1 MIGNI
6 NIKTLKTILVVS
18 LCCLLAG
25 CYPAKGTE
33 AERVVEEEDLI
44 TIGFSQLGAES
55 DWRNA
60 NTESMKSVFTRENG
74 YDLIFED
81 AQQKQTNQITA
92 IRSFIQQDVDYIVL
106 APVTETGW
114 DTVLMEAREAGIPVI
129 IVDRQVNVADDDLF
143 TCWVGSDFE
152 LEARKVCMWM
162 SYYFR
167 KKGVAPEDVHIVD
180 IQGTIGSTAQIGRTK
195 GFDHMAKLYGWDVV
209 AHEEGDFTKSKA
221 KESMFN
227 ILRNYDNVNVVY
239 CENDNEALG
248 VIEVIE
254 ASGRKCGSDITNGEI
269 MVVSF
274 DGVNKKAV
282 SSLVAG
288 QISCIGECNPLH
300 GPRVESIIRKLAAGN
315 EPYKYQYVNEKLYT
329 NTAAVPSI
337 MLGGKEYNV
346 TMLRE
351 SDLHQWPY

>member
-1 MIGNI
+1 MNLKRLI
-6 NIKTLKTILVVS
+6 NCIVLMTAVS
-18 LCCLLAG
+18 LCSFSAG
-25 CYPAKGTE
+25 CAPAESAE
-33 AERVVEEEDLI
+33 AESVVTGEDLI
-44 TIGFSQLGAES
+44 VVGFSQLGAES
-55 DWRNA
+55 DWRSA
-60 NTESMKSVFTRENG
+60 NTLSMKSVFTKENG

-114 DTVLMEAREAGIPVI
+114 DTVLSEAKEAGIPVI
-129 IVDRQVNVADDDLF
+129 IVDRQVDVADEDLF

-167 KKGVAPEDVHIVD
+167 EKGISPENVHIAD
-180 IQGTIGSTAQIGRTK
+180 IQGTAGSTAQIGRTK
-195 GFDHMAKLYGWDVV
+195 GFDQMAKLYGWDVV
-209 AHEEGDFTKSKA
+209 THESGDFTKSKA
-221 KESMFN
+221 KEAMFK

-248 VIEVIE
+248 VIEVLE
-254 ASGRKCGSDITNGEI
+254 ASGKKCGSDIANGEV

-274 DGVNKKAV
+274 DGVNKQAV
-282 SSLVAG
+282 SCLVAG

-300 GPRVESIIRKLAAGN
+300 GPRVESIIRKLRKGQQ
-315 EPYKYQYVNEKLYT
+315 PYKYQYVNEEIFT
-329 NTAAVPSI
+329 NTADVPSI

-346 TMLRE
+346 KKLGE
-351 SDLHQWPY
+351 EDLHEWPY

>member
-1 MIGNI
+1 MNLKRLI
-6 NIKTLKTILVVS
+6 NCIVLMTAVS
-18 LCCLLAG
+18 LCSFSAG
-25 CYPAKGTE
+25 CAPAESAE
-33 AERVVEEEDLI
+33 AESVVTGEDLI
-44 TIGFSQLGAES
+44 VVGFSQLGAES
-55 DWRNA
+55 DWRSA
-60 NTESMKSVFTRENG
+60 NTLSMKSVFTKENG

-114 DTVLMEAREAGIPVI
+114 DTVLSEAKEAGIPVI
-129 IVDRQVNVADDDLF
+129 IVDRQVDVADEDLF

-167 KKGVAPEDVHIVD
+167 KKGISPENVHIAD
-180 IQGTIGSTAQIGRTK
+180 IQGTAGSTAQIGRTK
-195 GFDHMAKLYGWDVV
+195 GFDQMAKLYGWDVV
-209 AHEEGDFTKSKA
+209 THESGDFTKSKA
-221 KESMFN
+221 KEAMFK

-248 VIEVIE
+248 VIEVLE
-254 ASGRKCGSDITNGEI
+254 ASGKKCGSDIANGEV

-274 DGVNKKAV
+274 DGVNKQAV
-282 SSLVAG
+282 SCLVAG

-300 GPRVESIIRKLAAGN
+300 GPRVESIIRKLRKGQQ
-315 EPYKYQYVNEKLYT
+315 PYKYQYVNEEIFT
-329 NTAAVPSI
+329 NTADVPSI

-346 TMLRE
+346 KKLGE
-351 SDLHQWPY
+351 EDLHEWPY